1 MLKVVQ
7 CSKRYFAVTPQTPQS
22 QNTAMRTGVY
32 LSLCLLF
39 VLLLVSCDKWFEYTP
54 YSADVPEKMERTTAH
69 NLSFLREK
77 EAGMDPGSSFK
88 IALISDSHLNFDDLH
103 DAIDRISE
111 EEDICFVIHGGDMTS
126 GGMLSEY
133 MIFWN
138 IADKLDLPYF
148 TTIGNHDCLANGEQ
162 IYTSMFGDPN
172 YTFEFQQNKFIFFND
187 VNWELNNR
195 EPDYL
200 WLNAE
205 LADAANF
212 RNVFVITHIP
222 PWTDQF
228 TPLQSIVYRMLIRDA
243 GVGISIH
250 GHQHDPW
257 FGDNY
262 HDSTLYM
269 VIGSVDK
276 RGYYE
281 LNIEPDTFWIKH
293 VSF

>member
-1 MLKVVQ
+1 
-7 CSKRYFAVTPQTPQS
+7 
-22 QNTAMRTGVY
+22 MRTAIFTAS
-32 LSLCLLF
+32 SLVLL
-39 VLLLVSCDKWFEYTP
+39 LLLVSCDKWFEYTP

-77 EAGMDPGSSFK
+77 EAGMGAEESYT

-103 DAIDRISE
+103 DAIDRIN
-111 EEDICFVIHGGDMTS
+111 EDDDITFMLHGGDLTS

-138 IADKLDLPYF
+138 IADKLKKPYF
-148 TTIGNHDCLANGEQ
+148 TVIGNHDCLANGEQ
-162 IYTSMFGDPN
+162 IYKSMYGEPN
-172 YTFEFQQNKFIFFND
+172 YTFEFQNSRFIFFND
-187 VNWELNNR
+187 INWELNNR

-200 WLNAE
+200 WLNQQLTKSAGY
-205 LADAANF
+205 
-212 RNVFVITHIP
+212 RHVFVITHIP

-228 TPLQSIVYRMLIRDA
+228 TPLQSIVYQMLIKEA
-243 GVGISIH
+243 GVTISIH

-262 HDSTLYM
+262 SDSTLYM

-276 RGYYE
+276 RGYYK
-281 LNIEPDTFWIKH
+281 IRVEPDTFRVEH
-293 VSF
+293 QNF